1 MSKPPELTFSP
12 SLMSFLEG
20 QGFLADKEKIVTSKD
35 MRKMFPYL
43 IWYITEV
50 ENYARTLLGK
60 LKHYEVKDEK
70 IHEKTNTC

>member
-1 MSKPPELTFSP
+1 MKDKPPELTFSP
-12 SLMSFLEG
+12 SLMHFLEG
-20 QGFLADKEKIVTSKD
+20 QGFLSTEEKIVTSKD

-60 LKHYEVKDEK
+60 LKKYEVKDG
-70 IHEKTNTC
+70 